1 MASQTLPLTLWEPR
15 NETSQWHLDT
25 CASCIFQLV
34 PITPELSMCVHV
46 SYPYPYYAIHAAV
59 LKQDSLKI
67 TLTGRSKCM
76 ELTQCE
82 ADVLTESGLIIPN
95 HLFVYPR
102 LYLADKDRSISSESC
117 CRAIKR
123 NNSCIVYRTDEG
135 PANYGIL
142 KNLFFLNDSSVPLSP
157 SPQCYALVQ
166 CLSPAPM
173 VLCHDPITQAQLNSH
188 IISFHPPRLF
198 SCA

>member
-1 MASQTLPLTLWEPR
+1 MAPRYMCIMYIPISTHHTWTEYVCTCILP
-15 NETSQWHLDT
+15 
-25 CASCIFQLV
+25 V
-34 PITPELSMCVHV
+34 PILCYTCSSAKTRLSENH
-46 SYPYPYYAIHAAV
+46 S
-59 LKQDSLKI
+59 
-67 TLTGRSKCM
+67 LTGRSECM
-76 ELTQCE
+76 ELTQRE
-82 ADVLTESGLIIPN
+82 ADVLTESDLIIPN

-102 LYLADKDRSISSESC
+102 LYLADKDLSISSESC

-142 KNLFFLNDSSVPLSP
+142 KKLFFLNDSSVPLSP

-188 IISFHPPRLF
+188 IISFHPPRF
-198 SCA
+198 TRYS